1 MSEASDVGRPDDGA
15 LLAIG
20 RVARAHGIRGR
31 VLVAP
36 YDPESQALA
45 SLKRIHLGPRE
56 YRIQLAERVNLGWLV
71 ELQGVADR
79 NLADTLRGLEVKAFR
94 DELPPL
100 EEGEVYYADLI
111 GYTVVD
117 GQGQERGV
125 VERLIAAGAQELLE
139 LTGGKLVPLALVK
152 EVMSDTRRIVV
163 DAPEGLFDL

>member
-1 MSEASDVGRPDDGA
+1 VSEASDVGRPDDGA

-31 VLVAP
+31 VLIKP
-36 YDPESQALA
+36 YDEESQALQ
-45 SLKRIHLGPRE
+45 SLRRVYLGPRE
-56 YRIQLAERVNLGWLV
+56 YQIELAERANLGWLLA
-71 ELQGVADR
+71 LQGVADR

-94 DELPPL
+94 AELPPL

-111 GYTVVD
+111 GYAVVD